1 MSEKI
6 DLSRVFRYDPQT
18 GDLIWRGD
26 VPSEYF
32 RTTRGYNTHLSQN
45 AGKKAGYTHE
55 ATGHV
60 YVNFCGKMR
69 KAHRVIW
76 EMHYGPIP
84 EGMLID
90 HINMNGAD
98 NRLENL
104 RLATKSQNGMN
115 RRASKS
121 SKTGLKGVRMDKR
134 DGRFQSEITVNGR
147 RISLGRY
154 RTKGEAAVA
163 YAKAALRYHGE
174 FARV

>member
-1 MSEKI
+1 MTQEINLSE
-6 DLSRVFRYDPQT
+6 VFRYDPKT
-18 GDLIWRGD
+18 GFLIWRGD
-26 VPSEYF
+26 IPAKYF
-32 RTTRGYNTHLSQN
+32 KTTRGYNTHLSQN
-45 AGKKAGYTHE
+45 AGKRAGYTHE

-60 YVNFCGKMR
+60 YVNFGGKMR

-84 EGMLID
+84 DGMLID

-115 RRASKS
+115 RRGNKG
-121 SKTGLKGVRMDKR
+121 SKTGLKGVFLDTR
-134 DGRFQSEITVNGR
+134 DGMYQSEITVNR
-147 RISLGRY
+147 QRIYLGRY